1 MRNWREATL
10 EYGRCNGIVR
20 RVAWAALVL
29 LGHLTAPLAMAHG
42 GLSIDEDMCK
52 LKVGAYIMHFA
63 GYQPGTSGAR
73 EFCEDIPE
81 VGQTV
86 VTMDAVDDVL
96 RTMPI
101 QVRIVRDTGASP
113 TEPPREADTVLYLPP
128 KLYPA
133 GSVTFEYQ
141 FDGPGKFVGY
151 VMAGDKGQHVAR
163 FPFSV
168 GGTNSA
174 WSAILPYL
182 GLVGLA
188 LVLLA
193 YTTRRREGSAHTD

>member
-1 MRNWREATL
+1 MRNWGEATL
-10 EYGRCNGIVR
+10 VQLRCNGVVR
-20 RVAWAALVL
+20 RVVWAALAL

-42 GLSIDEDMCK
+42 GLSIDEDKCK
-52 LKVGAYIMHFA
+52 LKVGAYVMHFA
-63 GYQPGTSGAR
+63 GYQPGSSGAR

-133 GSVTFEYQ
+133 GSVSFEHQ
-141 FDGPGKFVGY
+141 FDGSGKFVGY

-168 GGTNSA
+168 GGKKSA
-174 WSAILPYL
+174 WSGFLPYL
-182 GLVGLA
+182 GLGGLG
-188 LVLLA
+188 LLLLA
-193 YTTRRREGSAHTD
+193 YTKRRAGASASDT